1 MSKFHRKLSLEYEA
15 LHVAKENAFW
25 TAKMG
30 LDADADAA
38 GARFDDQEK
47 TLATWLQSP
56 DRLAEAREALGT
68 AADAEERIALEGW
81 VRTLEA
87 HSIESAEG
95 RALAAEIIDMEGA
108 LGRKR
113 DSMELGYVDPTSG
126 EFVRASSVKLGT
138 LLASGETSELRQAAW
153 QGLRSIEDHV
163 LASGFIELVKARNRL
178 GRMLGGEDFYDWK
191 VRRVEGMSKVA
202 IFDLLG
208 GLMAKTKDAYQS
220 TLAGMKES
228 ERQPWNFRNA
238 ITGDTT
244 REMDPY
250 FPFANAVERWGRSF
264 AALGIKYAR
273 ATLVLDLLDRDGK
286 YPNGFCHMP
295 EPAWRDQGQHKPA
308 RIHFTS
314 TAIPGMLGSGQRA
327 SVTLFHEGGHAAHF
341 ANIDMPAPCF
351 SQEFA
356 PTSAS
361 FAEVQSMFLDSLL
374 EDADWQARYAHTEN
388 GEAMELPV
396 IERGLR
402 ARQRGAASNLRGMTA
417 VCYAE
422 RAIYEIPDDELTAE
436 RILTEIRRV
445 ENDLLGMDAGRPAL
459 SIPHLLSGEASAY
472 YHSYVLALMGVAQT
486 REFFLG
492 RDGHLVDNP
501 KIGPELKRAYW
512 QPGNSK
518 RFPDFIQSLTGETL
532 SSDALARSASMTG
545 DDVLAKAKESI
556 DQLSSIA
563 PFTGEIDLDCHISIV
578 HGNETVAT
586 TEGSTF
592 EEMCTRFATW
602 VGERTGSDEA

>member
-1 MSKFHRKLSLEYEA
+1 MSKFHRQLSLEYQA
-15 LHVAKENAFW
+15 LHVTKENAYW

-38 GARFDDQEK
+38 GARFDNEEK

-68 AADAEERIALEGW
+68 AADEEERVALEGW
-81 VRTLEA
+81 VQTLEA
-87 HSIESAEG
+87 HSIESAEA
-95 RALAAEIIDMEGA
+95 RSLAAEIIDMEGA
-108 LGRKR
+108 LARKR
-113 DSMELGYVDPTSG
+113 ESMELGYVDPTSG

-202 IFDLLG
+202 IFDLLD
-208 GLMAKTKDAYQS
+208 GLMGKTQDAYQS
-220 TLAGMKES
+220 TLASMEES

-264 AALGIKYAR
+264 AALGIKYAG

-314 TAIPGMLGSGQRA
+314 TAIPKMLGSGQRA
-327 SVTLFHEGGHAAHF
+327 TVTLFHEGGHAAHF

-374 EDADWQARYAHTEN
+374 GDADWQARYARTDN
-388 GEAMELPV
+388 GEAIAFPV

-417 VCYAE
+417 VCCAE
-422 RAIYEIPDDELTAE
+422 RAIYEIPNDELTAE
-436 RILTEIRRV
+436 RILTEIRKV

-459 SIPHLLSGEASAY
+459 SVPHLLSGEASAY

-501 KIGPELKRAYW
+501 TIGPDLRLAYW

-518 RFPDFIQSLTGETL
+518 RFPDFIQALTGETL
-532 SSDALARSASMTG
+532 SSDALARSASMT
-545 DDVLAKAKESI
+545 DEEVLAKAKASI
-556 DQLSSIA
+556 ERLDSIT

-578 HGNETVAT
+578 HGNETVST
-586 TEGSTF
+586 TEGSSF
-592 EEMCTRFATW
+592 EEMCARFATW
-602 VGERTGSDEA
+602 VGERA

>member
-1 MSKFHRKLSLEYEA
+1 MSDYHRKLSLEYET

-38 GARFDDQEK
+38 GAEFDDKEK
-47 TLATWLQSP
+47 TLGTWLQSP
-56 DRLAEAREALGT
+56 SRLAEAREALS
-68 AADAEERIALEGW
+68 AAATDVERVALEGW

-87 HSIESAEG
+87 HSIESAEA

-108 LGRKR
+108 LARKR
-113 DSMELGYVDPTSG
+113 ESMELGYVDPTSG

-138 LLASGETSELRQAAW
+138 ILASGETSELRQAAW

-163 LASGFIELVKARNRL
+163 LENGYIELVKARNRL

-191 VRRVEGMSKVA
+191 VRRVEGMSKDA
-202 IFDLLG
+202 IFALLD
-208 GLMAKTKDAYQS
+208 GLMAKTEEAHQS
-220 TLAGMKES
+220 TLASMEES

-238 ITGDTT
+238 ITGDMT

-250 FPFANAVERWGRSF
+250 FPFAKAVERWGRSF
-264 AALGIKYAR
+264 AALGIKYAG

-295 EPAWRDQGQHKPA
+295 EPAWRDQGELKPA
-308 RIHFTS
+308 RIHFTA

-327 SVTLFHEGGHAAHF
+327 STVLFHEGGHAAHF

-361 FAEVQSMFLDSLL
+361 FAEVQSMFLDSMLD
-374 EDADWQARYAHTEN
+374 DADWQARYARTEG
-388 GEAMELPV
+388 GEAIEFPV

-402 ARQRGAASNLRGMTA
+402 ARQRGEASTLRAMTA
-417 VCYAE
+417 VCASE

-436 RILTEIRRV
+436 RVLAEIRRV

-459 SIPHLLSGEASAY
+459 SVPHLLSGEASAY

-501 KIGPELKRAYW
+501 AIGPDLRRAYW

-518 RFPDFIQSLTGETL
+518 RFPDFIEALTGETL
-532 SSDALARSASMTG
+532 SSDALARSASMT
-545 DDVLAKAKESI
+545 DEDVLARAKASI
-556 DQLSSIA
+556 ERLDTIA
-563 PFTGEIDLDCHISIV
+563 PFTGEIDLDCTISIV

-586 TEGSTF
+586 TDGSSF
-592 EEMCTRFATW
+592 EEMCVRFAAW
-602 VGERTGSDEA
+602 VGER

>member
-1 MSKFHRKLSLEYEA
+1 MSEFHRKLSLEYET
-15 LHVAKENAFW
+15 LHIAKENAFW

-30 LDADADAA
+30 LDADVDAA
-38 GARFDDQEK
+38 GAAFDESEK
-47 TLATWLQSP
+47 TLGTWLQSP
-56 DRLAEAREALGT
+56 DRLSEVRDALAT
-68 AADAEERIALEGW
+68 ASTDEERTALAGW
-81 VRTLEA
+81 LRTLEA

-108 LGRKR
+108 LARKR
-113 DSMELGYVDPTSG
+113 ESMKLGYVDPTTG

-163 LASGFIELVKARNRL
+163 LANGYIELVKARNRL

-191 VRRVEGMSKVA
+191 VRRVESMSKDA
-202 IFDLLG
+202 IFELLD
-208 GLMAKTKDAYQS
+208 GLMAKTKDAHES
-220 TLAGMKES
+220 TLASMEES

-238 ITGDTT
+238 ITGDMT

-250 FPFANAVERWGRSF
+250 FPFAEAVERWGRSF
-264 AALGIKYAR
+264 AALGIKYAG
-273 ATLVLDLLDRDGK
+273 ATLVLDLQDRDGK

-295 EPAWRDQGQHKPA
+295 EPAWRDQGQLKPA
-308 RIHFTS
+308 RIHFTA

-327 SVTLFHEGGHAAHF
+327 STVLFHEGGHAAHF

-361 FAEVQSMFLDSLL
+361 FAEVQSMFLDSMLD
-374 EDADWQARYAHTEN
+374 DADWQSRYARTKD
-388 GEAMELPV
+388 GEVIDFPV

-402 ARQRGAASNLRGMTA
+402 ARQRGEASTLRAMTA
-417 VCYAE
+417 ICAAE
-422 RAIYEIPDDELTAE
+422 RAIYEIPDEELSAE
-436 RILTEIRRV
+436 RILKEIRSV

-459 SIPHLLSGEASAY
+459 SVPHLLSGEASAY

-486 REFFLG
+486 REFFET
-492 RDGHLVDNP
+492 RDGHLVDNAN
-501 KIGPELKRAYW
+501 IGPDLRKAYW

-518 RFPDFIQSLTGETL
+518 LFSDFIKALTGKTL
-532 SSDALARSASMTG
+532 SADALARSASMT
-545 DDVLAKAKESI
+545 DEEVLSKAKASI
-556 DQLSSIA
+556 ERLGSIA
-563 PFTGEIDLDCHISIV
+563 PFTGKIELDCTITIV

-586 TEGSTF
+586 TEGGSFEAMCETF
-592 EEMCTRFATW
+592 AAW
-602 VGERTGSDEA
+602 VSERA

>member
-1 MSKFHRKLSLEYEA
+1 MSEFHRKLSLEYET

-30 LDADADAA
+30 LDADVDAA
-38 GARFDDQEK
+38 GAAFDESEK
-47 TLATWLQSP
+47 TLGTWLQSP
-56 DRLAEAREALGT
+56 DRLTDVREALAT
-68 AADAEERIALEGW
+68 ANTDEERIALEGW

-108 LGRKR
+108 LARKR
-113 DSMELGYVDPTSG
+113 ESMKLGYVDPTSG

-163 LASGFIELVKARNRL
+163 LANGYIELVKARNRL

-202 IFDLLG
+202 IFELLD
-208 GLMAKTKDAYQS
+208 GLMAKTKDAHES
-220 TLAGMKES
+220 TLASMEES

-238 ITGDTT
+238 ITGDMT

-250 FPFANAVERWGRSF
+250 FPFAEAVERWGRSF
-264 AALGIKYAR
+264 AALGIKYAG

-295 EPAWRDQGQHKPA
+295 EPAWRDQGQLRPA
-308 RIHFTS
+308 RIHFTA

-327 SVTLFHEGGHAAHF
+327 STVLFHEGGHAAHF

-361 FAEVQSMFLDSLL
+361 FAEVQSMFLDSMLD
-374 EDADWQARYAHTEN
+374 DADWQSRYARTKD
-388 GEAMELPV
+388 GEAIDFPV

-402 ARQRGAASNLRGMTA
+402 ARQRGEASTLRAMTA
-417 VCYAE
+417 ICAAE
-422 RAIYEIPDDELTAE
+422 RAIYEIPDEELSAE
-436 RILTEIRRV
+436 RILKEIRSV

-459 SIPHLLSGEASAY
+459 SVPHLLSGEASAY

-486 REFFLG
+486 REFFET
-492 RDGHLVDNP
+492 RDGHLVDNAN
-501 KIGPELKRAYW
+501 IGPDLRKAYW

-518 RFPDFIQSLTGETL
+518 LFSDFIEALTGKTL
-532 SSDALARSASMTG
+532 SADALARSASMT
-545 DDVLAKAKESI
+545 DEEVLSKAKASI
-556 DQLSSIA
+556 ERLESIA
-563 PFTGEIDLDCHISIV
+563 PFTGKIALDCTISIV

-586 TEGSTF
+586 TEGGSF
-592 EEMCTRFATW
+592 EEMCGTFAAW
-602 VGERTGSDEA
+602 VEKRS